1 LTSLH
6 VDPAAPGFGVS
17 LTSPLAGATISGT
30 AVSLAATP
38 TVPAGWTATDVTFT
52 VDGNFITN
60 VVAPFTWT
68 WDPTGSGSGPHLVGA
83 TASFTN
89 DSTFDVTV
97 VGAASVVVNRPG
109 PTVSI
114 SAPAAGSSATGT
126 ITITAAVTPASGDP
140 VNGVEFYVGGHYVD
154 FDATSPYQ
162 ASWQTVNGPWS
173 QPNGPVDL
181 RAVAY
186 GSEGS
191 AVSAPVTVTVVNG
204 SVGLTAP
211 ASGATVA
218 GWTSLAAT
226 ATPPGGE
233 ELERLSFF
241 VDGVGIGSDDL
252 SPYGV
257 EWNSATVPLGSHVL
271 SVRADFSDGSSL
283 TSPTRS
289 ISVISAGGVAVPVAS
304 IAALSTWYAATS
316 VAVRWS
322 GTPGT
327 SAITSYDVRYR
338 RAAWNGTFGAYTAW
352 LTGTAATGGT
362 FAGSTGSTYCFSAR
376 AHDTGQ
382 VSAWTA
388 EACTALP
395 LDDRSLSL
403 HGTWGKGLST
413 AYYRGTY
420 LRSTSHGA
428 YLTRTGVV
436 ARRIALLA
444 TVCRTCGTAK
454 VYWGST
460 LIKTVSLYSST
471 TAYKRL
477 ISVAL
482 FSSVRTGTL
491 KIVVSSYSKQVVID
505 GVAIRRVA

>member
-1 LTSLH
+1 M
-6 VDPAAPGFGVS
+6 D
-17 LTSPLAGATISGT
+17 
-30 AVSLAATP
+30 
-38 TVPAGWTATDVTFT
+38 
-52 VDGNFITN
+52 
-60 VVAPFTWT
+60 
-68 WDPTGSGSGPHLVGA
+68 
-83 TASFTN
+83 
-89 DSTFDVTV
+89 
-97 VGAASVVVNRPG
+97 
-109 PTVSI
+109 
-114 SAPAAGSSATGT
+114 
-126 ITITAAVTPASGDP
+126 
-140 VNGVEFYVGGHYVD
+140 
-154 FDATSPYQ
+154 
-162 ASWQTVNGPWS
+162 
-173 QPNGPVDL
+173 
-181 RAVAY
+181 
-186 GSEGS
+186 
-191 AVSAPVTVTVVNG
+191 
-204 SVGLTAP
+204 
-211 ASGATVA
+211 
-218 GWTSLAAT
+218 
-226 ATPPGGE
+226 
-233 ELERLSFF
+233 
-241 VDGVGIGSDDL
+241 
-252 SPYGV
+252 
-257 EWNSATVPLGSHVL
+257 WNSASVPLGSHLL

-289 ISVISAGGVAVPVAS
+289 ISVVSAGGVAMPGAS
-304 IAALSTWYAATS
+304 IAALSGWYAATS
-316 VAVRWS
+316 VAVHWS

-376 AHDTGQ
+376 ARDTGQ

-444 TVCRTCGTAK
+444 TVCRTCGTVK

-460 LIKTVSLYSST
+460 LIKTVRLYSST

-491 KIVVSSYSKQVVID
+491 KIVVSSYSKQVLID
-505 GVAIRRVA
+505 GVAIRRVL